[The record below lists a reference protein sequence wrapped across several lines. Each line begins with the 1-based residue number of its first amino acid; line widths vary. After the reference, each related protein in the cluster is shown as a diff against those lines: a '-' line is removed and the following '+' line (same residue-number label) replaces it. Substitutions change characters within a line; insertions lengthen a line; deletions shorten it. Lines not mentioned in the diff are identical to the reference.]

1 MKQVL
6 FIFFFIISLSL
17 QAQEEYIRSFFS
29 ELKVDTSGLLTVTET
44 IEVLAAGNQIKR
56 GIVRSLPLQG
66 IDYRHKQVKNDYQI
80 IRVER
85 DRSSEPFH
93 TEKNQ
98 GNVFIYIG
106 DPDILLDPGF
116 YTYSITYSAM
126 GQVGYFVDYDEIYWN
141 VNGFGWNFR
150 VEKISA
156 TVSIPD
162 AADFDEYVCYTG
174 LSGSTDQ
181 NCKIEKLPDGRLFFH
196 SENLAP
202 YQNLTISAGF
212 TKGVVSPPPPPGFW
226 QQYGLLIFSGIIFL
240 ILLLYYILTWY
251 KFGIDPP
258 KPIVIPEF
266 DPPSG
271 ISPASLGMIH
281 RGSFQGELIS
291 ASIVNLAVNGFIR
304 IVEKKEPVL
313 FGLFH
318 ATSFTLLKLKE
329 PDAALPAEEK
339 ILMEKLFPNG
349 NQATINGKYS
359 AQMKT
364 LFDGYMNSL
373 VQQHRPFFTQGSNWK
388 LWIPPVFIFLL
399 YGWVAS
405 KFDFDNYNSN
415 QLNLNFDMVDVS
427 SLPIAIFIGV
437 FLVIISMVI
446 KRMGKWVFLSL
457 FLLVFMGGSIFLYQ
471 TSAISMNNLVL
482 TGFIFFAVVSYFTY
496 IYLIRKP
503 SIEKLDMKARIAGF
517 KKYLSTAEERQ
528 LKMFNPPSLTPEI
541 FEKLL
546 PFAMAFKVDKIWGQK
561 FQNLMNRASMDQGHR
576 TNWYTGSR
584 ANSYHL
590 LGNHIHKSLSNS
602 INKSAGR
609 GSGGSGSRGG
619 GSSGGGRGGGG
630 GGGW

>member
-17 QAQEEYIRSFFS
+17 HAQEEYIRSFHS
-29 ELKVDTSGLLTVTET
+29 DLKVDTSGLLTVTET
-44 IEVLAAGNQIKR
+44 IEVYAAGNQIKR

-66 IDYRHKQVKNDYQI
+66 IDYRYKQVKNDYQI

-85 DRSSEPFH
+85 DGISEPYH

-98 GNVFIYIG
+98 GIFFIYIG
-106 DPDILLDPGF
+106 DQDILLDPGF

-126 GQVGYFVDYDEIYWN
+126 GQLGYFEDYDEIYWN

-156 TVSIPD
+156 TVIIPD

-174 LSGSTDQ
+174 YSGSTDQ

-196 SENLAP
+196 AENLAP
-202 YQNLTISAGF
+202 NQNLTISAGF

-226 QQYGLLIFSGIIFL
+226 QQFGLLIFSVIVLF
-240 ILLLYYILTWY
+240 ILLLYYSITWY
-251 KFGIDPP
+251 KFGIDPA
-258 KPIVIPEF
+258 KPSVIPEF

-281 RGSFQGELIS
+281 RGAFRGDLIS
-291 ASIVNLAVNGFIR
+291 ASIVHLAVNGFLR

-313 FGLFH
+313 FGLFFV
-318 ATSFTLLKLKE
+318 TSFTLLKLKE
-329 PDAALPAEEK
+329 PDATLPAEEK

-349 NQATINGKYS
+349 TQATINGKYS

-364 LFDGYMNSL
+364 MFDGYMNSL
-373 VQQHRPFFTQGSNWK
+373 IEQHRPFFTQGINWK
-388 LWIPPVFIFLL
+388 LWIPPIFIFLL

-405 KFDFDNYNSN
+405 KFDYANYDYS

-427 SLPIAIFIGV
+427 SFPIAIFIGV
-437 FLVIISMVI
+437 ILVIISTVI
-446 KRMGKWVFLSL
+446 KKLGKWVFLS
-457 FLLVFMGGSIFLYQ
+457 FILLVFMGGTIYLYQ
-471 TSAISMNNLVL
+471 TSAISINHAVL
-482 TGFIFFAVVSYFTY
+482 IGFIIFAVISYLAY

-503 SIEKLDMKARIAGF
+503 SIEKLDLKARIAGF
-517 KKYLSTAEERQ
+517 KKYLGAAEERQ
-528 LKMFNPPSLTPEI
+528 LKMFNPPQLTPEV

-546 PFAMAFKVDKIWGQK
+546 PFAMAFKVDKIWGKK
-561 FQNLMNRASMDQGHR
+561 FQNLMDRASMDQRHQSA
-576 TNWYTGSR
+576 WYTGSR
-584 ANSYHL
+584 ANRYHS
-590 LGNHIHKSLSNS
+590 LGNHIHKSLGNS